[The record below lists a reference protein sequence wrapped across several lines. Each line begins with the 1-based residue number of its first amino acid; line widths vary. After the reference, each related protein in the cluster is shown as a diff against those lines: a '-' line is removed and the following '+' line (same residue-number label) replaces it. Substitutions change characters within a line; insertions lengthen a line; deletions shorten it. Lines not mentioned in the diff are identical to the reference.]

1 MINLTIKQ
9 SKKLGTEY
17 SIFASFKYDADIVK
31 IFRSLPTRYY
41 FPDTQE
47 WEVSCGHLELL
58 CKELIDNGFEY
69 ELEGTELLYS
79 KQHKI
84 PENYTFKTKPFS
96 HQIEAIEFGL
106 NHDKWLLGDSM
117 GLGKSKVAIDL
128 ACIKKQENGYKHC
141 LIVCGVNGLK
151 WNWANE
157 IETHSNEDWY
167 ILGQRKDKSGN
178 IKIKDNSS
186 KLYDITHLEAISEY
200 FIITNIETLR
210 NDKCILE
217 LRKSAL
223 NDEINMIIFDEAHAC
238 KNPSSQQGKGML
250 KLSTKTMIAMT
261 GTPLMNTPID
271 LYFVM
276 KWLGYES
283 HSFYAFKQYYCIYG
297 GYGGY
302 EIIGYRNLKQLQN
315 TLNTFMIR
323 RLKEDVF
330 DLPEKIY
337 INEYVELTPKQKLLY
352 DEVKQ
357 DIQMNIDKIVMSNN
371 PLTELIRLRQ
381 ATGYTGILSSTIE
394 ESAKFDRVVELLE
407 EAKSNNQKVV
417 IFSNWTQVTEPLQ
430 NLLNKK
436 HFYGHTITG
445 DTDTFTRMQYVDE
458 FQTSDKVDYILG
470 TIGAMGTGI
479 TLTAGTIEIF
489 LDEPWN
495 MALKEQAVDRCH
507 RIGTKNNITIY
518 TMLAKNTI
526 DERINNIVEHKGLMA
541 NAIVDGKIN
550 MDKKE
555 LISYLLLD

>member
-41 FPDTQE
+41 FPDIHE